1 MRLPM
6 LALGLALAASPMLA
20 GPNILLVIADDMGLD
35 ASPCHARGDARLRMP
50 NLAALCETG
59 MVFDA
64 AYVAPTC
71 SPTRAMMM
79 TGKYPSQTGVGG
91 AIARQ
96 GGGGLADSERSLFD
110 AMTETAPDYATAL
123 IGKWHLSGDAR
134 DLDHPARLGI
144 TEYFGLFSGAIR
156 DYTAWQG
163 VENGQTVQI
172 EGYSTPVLT
181 DRAIAWTA
189 AQETPWFLWLAYNAP
204 HTPFHAPP
212 ANLHS
217 YGEIDTSE
225 RALRRDPDIAYFAA
239 LEALDTEFGRL
250 LDTVGDD
257 TVVIFLGDN
266 GTPNQVVRGDYAN
279 GAKGSIFDA
288 GTHVPFVVSGLN
300 TGRSGAPVVATDVFA
315 TVLDIAGG
323 SGAPESS
330 YSLVPVLEGPQGTSR
345 TAAYVEH
352 FGANAP
358 RGQGSYGWSVTT
370 EGFQLV
376 AAEGREMALFD
387 MSDDPGQTR
396 DISGAMPDMVA
407 RLVAV
412 RAQMLR

>member
-1 MRLPM
+1 
-6 LALGLALAASPMLA
+6 
-20 GPNILLVIADDMGLD
+20 
-35 ASPCHARGDARLRMP
+35 
-50 NLAALCETG
+50 
-59 MVFDA
+59 MV
-64 AYVAPTC
+64 V
-71 SPTRAMMM
+71 
-79 TGKYPSQTGVGG
+79 
-91 AIARQ
+91 
-96 GGGGLADSERSLFD
+96 
-110 AMTETAPDYATAL
+110 
-123 IGKWHLSGDAR
+123 H
-134 DLDHPARLGI
+134 
-144 TEYFGLFSGAIR
+144 
-156 DYTAWQG
+156 QG
-163 VENGQTVQI
+163 VDI
-172 EGYSTPVLT
+172 GYV
-181 DRAIAWTA
+181 
-189 AQETPWFLWLAYNAP
+189 WLAYNAP

-288 GTHVPFVVSGLN
+288 GTHVPFVVFGLN